1 MATVA
6 SARSLSIAA
15 ALTAGGLSAANS
27 ITSGKAPRLSTAFGA
42 LGLAVGLT
50 ALAGFAPGVAAAF
63 AVTIILTALLTVGAA
78 TITRITSNVFN

>member
-27 ITSGKAPRLSTAFGA
+27 ITSGKMPKLSTGFGA

-78 TITRITSNVFN
+78 TITRITRNVFN